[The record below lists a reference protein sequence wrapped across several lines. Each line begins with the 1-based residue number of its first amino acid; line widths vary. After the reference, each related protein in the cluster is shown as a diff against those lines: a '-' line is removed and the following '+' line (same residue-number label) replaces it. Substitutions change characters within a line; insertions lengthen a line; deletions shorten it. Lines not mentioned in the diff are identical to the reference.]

1 MELTI
6 VKDQN
11 VDHWYEIDSDASN
24 EDMFEYDQ
32 VQDDETLAKLEKE
45 KQERSA
51 TLHTTGVVMAL
62 FAG

>member
-1 MELTI
+1 
-6 VKDQN
+6 
-11 VDHWYEIDSDASN
+11 
-24 EDMFEYDQ
+24 MFEYDQ

-62 FAG
+62 FAGN